1 MGPIYAV
8 VNGELYGYEY
18 YRTELEQEYDFK
30 VFKNRLLVATEMKAF
45 LSFAWKP
52 QCDYPD
58 KRVLETRSEAEVIE
72 GVREYVTEAVRLRL
86 RADVPVGVYLSG
98 GLNSSSVAGI
108 VAHLIK
114 EEGAK
119 LGTIAIRGISAES
132 SMDIARRTVKWLG
145 VEFHTVHMD
154 EVALASRFEDAVW
167 HSETPLPD
175 VSGTG
180 KLALVEKFI
189 PWE

>member
-30 VFKNRLLVATEMKAF
+30 GTSDCEIVLPVHYLICENYDNSVQQTMYCD
-45 LSFAWKP
+45 S
-52 QCDYPD
+52 DYPD

-119 LGTIAIRGISAES
+119 LGTIAVGTYRGY
-132 SMDIARRTVKWLG
+132 D
-145 VEFHTVHMD
+145 
-154 EVALASRFEDAVW
+154 ASRCNLTRTEA
-167 HSETPLPD
+167 
-175 VSGTG
+175 
-180 KLALVEKFI
+180 
-189 PWE
+189 